1 MRREL
6 LRRHRQI
13 SMTEF
18 ARAARALRAEGS
30 HVGRDSGI
38 AVDRGNKDL
47 GNAWE
52 TPGSRKIL
60 HGLEPVQ
67 DDIRENCQQHRRS
80 VPAMAEE
87 AISLDRGVHGKGQ
100 RAVVHVIQCDKA
112 KCLQNR
118 VCRDLPR
125 MQHFRHAMHRA

>member
-1 MRREL
+1 
-6 LRRHRQI
+6 
-13 SMTEF
+13 MTEF

-67 DDIRENCQQHRRS
+67 DDIRESLRSIREATEDQYRR
-80 VPAMAEE
+80 
-87 AISLDRGVHGKGQ
+87 
-100 RAVVHVIQCDKA
+100 RAG
-112 KCLQNR
+112 
-118 VCRDLPR
+118 
-125 MQHFRHAMHRA
+125 